1 MGEVPDVWSPLDD
14 KFGRRHTY
22 LRVSLTDRCNF
33 RCVYCMPAEG
43 VDVKPKDEI
52 LTIEE
57 IVRLVEV
64 FARLGVNKVRLT
76 GGEPTVRKGLE
87 ELIVAIKAVPGIETL
102 LMTTNGS
109 TLSTHALRYRQAG
122 LDGLNISVDS
132 LKPERFSEITRGAD
146 VTKVMDGIH
155 AALEAGYRSVKI
167 NVVAMKGVN
176 EDELCDFVQFAVDNA
191 VHVRFIEFMPFAG
204 NGWNKAEVLTYSD
217 MLQMVKGRF
226 ELDPV
231 ECEKSAVAKEFTVK
245 GTPASI
251 GFVTSVTD
259 DFCGGCNRIRLTA
272 EGRIKTCL
280 FLLAGTSLRDM
291 VRAGASDEE
300 LAQAIHEALKT
311 KWAGHPPMDRWI
323 AHDDKAM
330 VQIGG

>member
-1 MGEVPDVWSPLDD
+1 MSEEGAVWKPLEDR
-14 KFGRRHTY
+14 FGRRHTY

-52 LTIEE
+52 LSLEE
-57 IVRLVEV
+57 IERIVKV
-64 FARLGVNKVRLT
+64 FAKLGVNKVRLT

-87 ELIVAIKAVPGIETL
+87 QLIASIKAVDGIDHV

-109 TLSTHALRYRQAG
+109 TLATHATVYREAG

-132 LKPERFSEITRGAD
+132 LNPEKFSEITRGAELAR
-146 VTKVMDGIH
+146 VLAGID
-155 AALEAGYRSVKI
+155 AAVSAGYPSLKI

-176 EDELCDFVQFAVDNA
+176 EDELCDFVQFAVDKNI
-191 VHVRFIEFMPFAG
+191 HVRFIEFMPFAG
-204 NGWNKAEVLTYSD
+204 NGWDKGEVLPFKQ
-217 MLQMVKGRF
+217 MLESIRSEF
-226 ELDPV
+226 ELAPI
-231 ECEKSAVAKEFTVK
+231 ETEKSAVAKEFRVGST
-245 GTPASI
+245 GASI

-291 VRAGASDEE
+291 VRAGSDDEE
-300 LAQAIHEALKT
+300 LAAAMHTALKT

-323 AHDDKAM
+323 PHDDKAM